1 MNLAPSNGTGPTG
14 SAVPPRHLI
23 CSAFGE
29 DLELAVE
36 ATRNAWALQSESP
49 GLLSC
54 GIEASSLPRLV
65 RARQFAPAALP
76 VSEHSIKRWALRGLD
91 GLPPALL
98 VSKPW
103 QLHVAPCYGNFRE
116 PRSGARAFHSALLAT
131 GPRPVRNVEA
141 VSDVTGA
148 GKNRCELIRAALV
161 ELLREKRRHL
171 LRQLR
176 PQPTPFTPEDSLVQ
190 LLLTSPT
197 TGWLSVSVAPE
208 PFRLR
213 QWVSPFPC
221 GEIPVAVDKAAPSRA
236 FAKLV
241 EAELRFGRRIAP
253 GETCVDLG
261 ASPGG
266 WTWVARQRGAQVIAV
281 DRSPLR
287 DDLMADPAV
296 TFVRRDAF
304 SYQPD
309 RPVDWLVCDVI
320 AAPERSIELVLE
332 WVRRRWARHFVV
344 TIKLREGDH
353 PKLDRLKQEL
363 PALADDWY
371 LTHLCANKHEA
382 CVFGSIRPEGS
393 PAAESARA

>member
-1 MNLAPSNGTGPTG
+1 L
-14 SAVPPRHLI
+14 
-23 CSAFGE
+23 
-29 DLELAVE
+29 
-36 ATRNAWALQSESP
+36 
-49 GLLSC
+49 
-54 GIEASSLPRLV
+54 
-65 RARQFAPAALP
+65 
-76 VSEHSIKRWALRGLD
+76 
-91 GLPPALL
+91 
-98 VSKPW
+98 
-103 QLHVAPCYGNFRE
+103 
-116 PRSGARAFHSALLAT
+116 HSALLAS
-131 GPRPVRNVEA
+131 GPRPVRNAEA
-141 VSDVTGA
+141 TSEVTGA
-148 GKNRCELIRAALV
+148 GKSRCEWIRAALV

-176 PQPTPFTPEDSLVQ
+176 PQPTPFTPGDSLVQ

-197 TGWLSVSVAPE
+197 TGWLSVAVAPE

-213 QWVSPFPC
+213 HWISPFPG

-266 WTWVARQRGAQVIAV
+266 WTWVARQRGARVIAV

-287 DDLMADPAV
+287 EDLMADPAV
-296 TFVRRDAF
+296 TFVRGDAF

-320 AAPERSIELVLE
+320 AAPERSIELVLD

-393 PAAESARA
+393 PVAESATA

>member
-1 MNLAPSNGTGPTG
+1 VNQTSPSLNSPGGRQRVFISTTGAAEQLRAELQGAGAATSDLGQGLLIQQGEWVRIPTLAACRQILPD
-14 SAVPPRHLI
+14 AVPW
-23 CSAFGE
+23 SA
-29 DLELAVE
+29 DSV
-36 ATRNAWALQSESP
+36 NAWARNLFDT
-49 GLLSC
+49 
-54 GIEASSLPRLV
+54 AVNWLPEV
-65 RARQFAPAALP
+65 R
-76 VSEHSIKRWALRGLD
+76 
-91 GLPPALL
+91 
-98 VSKPW
+98 PW
-103 QLHVAPCYGNFRE
+103 QLTISSHYGGGEEVRI
-116 PRSGARAFHSALLAT
+116 GARAVHTEMIRRQS
-131 GPRPVRNVEA
+131 G
-141 VSDVTGA
+141 GA
-148 GKNRCELIRAALV
+148 SPCRRTDRQAGENRCQLIRAAV
-161 ELLREKRRHL
+161 TALLRDKRRHL

-176 PQPTPFTPEDSLVQ
+176 SNPTPFTPEDSLVQ

-213 QWVSPFPC
+213 QWISPFPK

-296 TFVRRDAF
+296 TFVRGDAF
-304 SYQPD
+304 NYQPD

-353 PKLDRLKQEL
+353 PKLDRLKQEM
-363 PALADDWY
+363 PAFSDDWF

-382 CVFGSIRPEGS
+382 CVFGSVRPEGN
-393 PAAESARA
+393 AIAVAGSATA

>member
-1 MNLAPSNGTGPTG
+1 MPGDRRPVLIAAAGAAEQLRAELQGAGMAASDLGQGLASCQDAG
-14 SAVPPRHLI
+14 SRMPILAAARQLLPHAVPSVAESINGWARML
-23 CSAFGE
+23 FGTVVDAMPE
-29 DLELAVE
+29 G
-36 ATRNAWALQSESP
+36 R
-49 GLLSC
+49 
-54 GIEASSLPRLV
+54 
-65 RARQFAPAALP
+65 
-76 VSEHSIKRWALRGLD
+76 
-91 GLPPALL
+91 
-98 VSKPW
+98 PW
-103 QLHVAPCYGNFRE
+103 QLGIAVHYDGGEEVRI
-116 PRSGARAFHSALLAT
+116 GARAIHSEMIRRQSGGT
-131 GPRPVRNVEA
+131 SPGGRTDRQ
-141 VSDVTGA
+141 A
-148 GKNRCELIRAALV
+148 GENRCEFIRTAVLD
-161 ELLREKRRHL
+161 LLREKRRHL
-171 LRQLR
+171 FRQLR
-176 PQPTPFTPEDSLVQ
+176 PNPAPFTPDDSLVQ

-197 TGWLSVSVAPE
+197 TGWLSASIAPE

-213 QWVSPFPC
+213 QWISPFPK

-266 WTWVARQRGAQVIAV
+266 WTWVARQRGARVIAV

-287 DDLMADPAV
+287 EDLMADPAV
-296 TFVRRDAF
+296 TFVRGDAF

-332 WVRRRWARHFVV
+332 WARRRWARHFVV

-363 PALADDWY
+363 PGLSDEWY

-393 PAAESARA
+393 PAAESATA